1 MSENL
6 VCGVGI
12 MDVPGGST
20 RNGKADPIYRVWV
33 KMLEVCF
40 KHQPAKGTIC
50 PEWVRYSTY
59 REWHL
64 ANVPKGGV
72 IHRDKR
78 YNHFSPDHVTV
89 KVPQKRIGP
98 KDVAISIDGVSVN
111 MADVLATLRSG
122 GSLDVLFQR

>member
-111 MADVLATLRSG
+111 MADVLSTLRSG

>member
-20 RNGKADPIYRVWV
+20 RNGKADPIYRTWC
-33 KMLEVCF
+33 KMLEACF

-72 IHRDKR
+72 IHRDENK
-78 YNHFSPDHVTV
+78 HFSPHHVIV
-89 KVPQKRIGP
+89 KVPKKRVGL
-98 KDVAISIDGVSVN
+98 KDVAVSVDGVAVS
-111 MADVLATLRSG
+111 MADVLSTLRSG
-122 GSLDVLFQR
+122 GSLDALFQR